1 MAQENAARFF
11 KAVQEDKALQGKFR
25 AITDANTFVSMA
37 EQQGYNFTI
46 EELQNE
52 LEKLSEEEVASVVN
66 PGIGPRRHLLPR

>member
-11 KAVQEDKALQGKFR
+11 KAVQEDKALQGKFK
-25 AITDANTFVSMA
+25 AITDAKTFVSMA
-37 EQQGYNFTI
+37 EQRGYSFTI